1 MGDLNELK
9 PVGKLNPFAKFCCT
23 IGNLPT
29 SYMISL
35 TYEEQLLWLCNYLEK
50 TVIPAVN
57 TNAEAVQELQEL
69 YLVLKNYVDQ
79 YFENLDVQDEIN
91 NKLDEMAKDGTLTN
105 LIKNYVDPIQENFE
119 NKINNS
125 QENFENKINNSIEN
139 ITTRLNSIA
148 SGSPLVASSV
158 SEMTN
163 TNRVYVNTTD
173 GHWYFYNGTIW
184 KDGGVYQAT
193 VPSDGSYNEIN
204 IPIFSINK
212 NKTLDKTGTLQNNTS
227 FDVSDFINIEN
238 HSKLDIYCCGYG
250 NNIIP
255 VVFYDTNKDFISYV
269 NRENKPNTIQTV
281 QYGSDYTFKGI
292 LDIPSNAKYM
302 RITTNYNL
310 MNNKKLSE
318 FYLYLIESNLE
329 NNLENNVFNKTY
341 FKNLDIIKN
350 VLFDYIYEKPQMTYP
365 TTASALNFDGS
376 ITKNNSF
383 FISDYIDLTDAEKI
397 KFYGHGYYTSSISLC
412 PIAFYDSSKTFLFA
426 TDIRSLWTNQRKVV
440 NYNSTD
446 YYMEAIIDIPQNA
459 KYARVQGHTSLTHH
473 PYIYLIKNLDKYIDL
488 SNTIINNQLFTPN
501 INEWSNKK
509 CCFIGDSITQGT
521 GTTTGNRYYDYLQI
535 LRNIIPVHYAV
546 GGYKMIDCYSLAQ
559 QMFNDQ
565 GQNLDAIFIFAGT
578 NDFFGNTPLG
588 EWYTETQEEIIIN
601 SNTQATTTRTKRN
614 FIINDTTFKGAIN
627 KILSYLKEKYPTKQ
641 IIIMTPIHR
650 GYAKFSA
657 TNIQYD
663 ELYQNGIGLYFE
675 DYINTILEVGK
686 IYSVPVIDLYHNS
699 GLFPL
704 DSNYAQ
710 YFANSNTDMLHPNAL
725 GHQRIAQTID
735 KNLNPITPNFRVI

>member
-1 MGDLNELK
+1 MSNYNYNNLTPFKWFVLENFPFIEADFDAITNYQLYSKVVEYLNQCIE
-9 PVGKLNPFAKFCCT
+9 NIND
-23 IGNLPT
+23 IGNQ
-29 SYMISL
+29 M
-35 TYEEQLLWLCNYLEK
+35 EN
-50 TVIPAVN
+50 V
-57 TNAEAVQELQEL
+57 TNQMTALQ
-69 YLVLKNYVDQ
+69 NYVND
-79 YFENLDVQDEIN
+79 YFENLDVQEEIN
-91 NKLDEMAKDGTLTN
+91 NKLDDMAEDGTLTN
-105 LIKNYVDPIQENFE
+105 LIKGYIDPIQESFE
-119 NKINNS
+119 NEINNTIEDITS
-125 QENFENKINNSIEN
+125 NLNDSIDN
-139 ITTRLNSIA
+139 ITTRLDSIA

-158 SEMTN
+158 SEMTD
-163 TNRVYVNTTD
+163 TTRVYVNTTD
-173 GHWYFYNGTIW
+173 GHWYFYNGTNW
-184 KDGGVYQAT
+184 EDGGVYQAT

-212 NKTLDKTGTLQNNTS
+212 NKSLDKTGNLQNTS
-227 FDVSDFINIEN
+227 SYDVSDFINIEN

-269 NRENKPNTIQTV
+269 NRENNPNTIEIV
-281 QYGSDYTFKGI
+281 QYGTDYTFKGI
-292 LDIPSNAKYM
+292 LDIPNNAKYM

-310 MNNKKLSE
+310 MKNQNLSE

-376 ITKNNSF
+376 ISTNNSF
-383 FISDYIDLTDAEKI
+383 FISDYIDLTDAVKI
-397 KFYGHGYYTSSISLC
+397 KFNGHGYYTGSTSLC

-426 TDIRSLWTNQRKVV
+426 IDIRSLWNNEK
-440 NYNSTD
+440 NINMYNNTD
-446 YYMEAIIDIPQNA
+446 YSMESIIDIPQNA
-459 KYARVQGHTSLTHH
+459 KYARVQGHTSLTQH

-521 GTTTGNRYYDYLQI
+521 GTTTGNRYYEYLQI

-546 GGYKMIDCYSLAQ
+546 GGYRMIDCYSLVQ
-559 QMFNDQ
+559 QMYTTE
-565 GQNLDAIFIFAGT
+565 GQNLDAIFLFAGT
-578 NDFFGNTPLG
+578 NDFYLNTPLG
-588 EWYTETQEEIIIN
+588 DWYNETQETIIIN
-601 SNTQATTTRTKRN
+601 SDTQATTTRTKRN
-614 FIINDTTFKGAIN
+614 FIINDNTFKGAIN
-627 KILSYLKEKYPTKQ
+627 KIISYLKEKYPTKQ
-641 IIIMTPIHR
+641 IIFMTPIHR

-675 DYINTILEVGK
+675 DYINTILEAGK

-735 KNLNPITPNFRVI
+735 KNLNPITPNFTVI